1 MDAAREVI
9 LWRGLKDVQVPN
21 LPHPYILKV
30 PQEFVEIGGTEF
42 APMSTTTDVKTALMF
57 SAGGSSVL
65 FRLCTTNPLKRG
77 ADISFLSA
85 FPEENEI
92 LFPPLTFLAPI
103 RPPQEI
109 RLGTDKLFI
118 VLDVEPI
125 LP

>member
-1 MDAAREVI
+1 
-9 LWRGLKDVQVPN
+9 
-21 LPHPYILKV
+21 
-30 PQEFVEIGGTEF
+30 
-42 APMSTTTDVKTALMF
+42 
-57 SAGGSSVL
+57 
-65 FRLCTTNPLKRG
+65 RG

-85 FPEENEI
+85 FPDENEI
-92 LFPPLTFLAPI
+92 LFPPLTFLEPM